1 MTKELL
7 ERLKDI
13 AKRLKREYGAE
24 KVILYGSYAKGE
36 ETEDSDIDIF
46 VIAPTDER
54 FFERMATVV
63 RIIRDL
69 RKGLAIEP
77 IVMTR
82 EEVEDRI
89 EMGDEF
95 VKQIIEEGVPL

>member
-1 MTKELL
+1 MTKEQL

-69 RKGLAIEP
+69 RRGLAIEP